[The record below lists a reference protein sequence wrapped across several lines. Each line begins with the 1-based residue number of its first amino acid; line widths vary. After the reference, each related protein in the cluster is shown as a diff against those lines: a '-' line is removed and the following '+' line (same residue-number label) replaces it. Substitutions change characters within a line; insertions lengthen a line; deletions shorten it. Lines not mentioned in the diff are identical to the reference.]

1 MLKQEPNID
10 QVNKFEML
18 QIELSYLKDL
28 MEQLIEAHNK
38 IEDWITEKEAIRI
51 SGLSRSTL
59 LKLRKEGQLTSSTL
73 SGKQNFYRISDFKKL
88 LDINEQ
94 KR

>member
-51 SGLSRSTL
+51 SGLSRGTL